1 MFRFVGGILDGKD
14 LLLDYKIYMKVVA
27 HKYHQFTGHNSS
39 VYALASSSSPNVF
52 YSSGGDGM
60 IAQWDMEA
68 KGDGQVIARV
78 NSSVYTLHYQQGRNL
93 LIIAQNNE
101 GLHFLDTLSRKIVG
115 SIKLTNANI
124 FDIKSIG
131 DEVLVAGGDG
141 VLYIVD
147 QVKMAVKQKIKLSS
161 SSLRSIS
168 VNKEGDEFAVAAS
181 DHRIHIFKGD
191 QVTSFKEHTNSV
203 FKVCF
208 SRDGQR
214 LLSGSRDA
222 QLKFWKMGN
231 GGLVIDESIPAH
243 LFTIND
249 IVFQPGERYF
259 ATASKDKTVKI
270 WDYQQR
276 KLIKVIDNARSGG
289 HLSSVNKLIWTS
301 YNNFLIS
308 ASDDRTIC
316 VWDLEFSE

>member
-1 MFRFVGGILDGKD
+1 
-14 LLLDYKIYMKVVA
+14 MKVVA
-27 HKYHQFTGHNSS
+27 HKYHQFIGHKSS
-39 VYALASSSSPNVF
+39 VYALASSPSANVF

-60 IAQWDMEA
+60 IAQWDVAE
-68 KGDGQVIARV
+68 KGDGQVIAKV
-78 NSSVYTLHYQQGRNL
+78 NASVYALHFQQGRNIL
-93 LIIAQNNE
+93 VIAQNNE

-115 SIKLTNANI
+115 SIKLSTANF

-147 QVKMAVKQKIKLSS
+147 QVKMVVKHKIKLSQ

-168 VNKEGDEFAVAAS
+168 VNKEGDEFAVASS
-181 DHRIHIFKGD
+181 DHQVHIFKGN
-191 QVTSFKEHTNSV
+191 QITSFKEHTNSV

-208 SRDGQR
+208 SKDGQH
-214 LLSGSRDA
+214 LLSGGRDA
-222 QLKFWKMGN
+222 QLKFWKMEDGK
-231 GGLVIDESIPAH
+231 LLIDESIPAH
-243 LFTIND
+243 LYTIND
-249 IVFQPGERYF
+249 IVFRPDERYF

-270 WDYQQR
+270 WDFQQR
-276 KLIKVIDNARSGG
+276 KLVKVIDNARSGG
-289 HLSSVNKLIWTS
+289 HISSVNKLIWTS